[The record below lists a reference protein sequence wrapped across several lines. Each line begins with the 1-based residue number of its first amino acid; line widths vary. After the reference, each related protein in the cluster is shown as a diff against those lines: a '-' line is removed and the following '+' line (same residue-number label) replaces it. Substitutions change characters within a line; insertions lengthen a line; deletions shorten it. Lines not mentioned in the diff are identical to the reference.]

1 ALDAIRAQ
9 AHLLNTAS
17 RVMAWNVEFHA
28 YSVNVLLRSA
38 CDEGES
44 FLPKIKVVRLVVA
57 FLTLSTGAQLV
68 AAQEAKRPFTVAD
81 DIELSQLL
89 PDIPNVRFS
98 PDGQYFAVY
107 SERGHLDLNT
117 VEDSLRFYRSQEIE
131 KFLAHSE
138 EASSP
143 SPKWVVNRSNNEGPV
158 IQEWRWLADSSGVAF
173 LETRAD
179 GKQQLILADIANQRV
194 EPLTSGTENVAMF
207 DVRDRTHYVYTAA
220 DPLES
225 EKA

>member
-1 ALDAIRAQ
+1 MLSS
-9 AHLLNTAS
+9 AS
-17 RVMAWNVEFHA
+17 IPQI
-28 YSVNVLLRSA
+28 LLRSA

-57 FLTLSTGAQLV
+57 FLTLSTSAQLV

-89 PDIPNVRFS
+89 PDTTNVRFS

-131 KFLAHSE
+131 KLLAHSE
-138 EASSP
+138 ESSSP
-143 SPKWVVNRSNNEGPV
+143 SPRWVVDRSNNEGPV
-158 IQEWRWLADSSGVAF
+158 IQEWRLVA
-173 LETRAD
+173 ESRGGAVPS
-179 GKQQLILADIANQRV
+179 N
-194 EPLTSGTENVAMF
+194 P
-207 DVRDRTHYVYTAA
+207 TAGNKH
-220 DPLES
+220 LVF
-225 EKA
+225 